1 MSPTKS
7 PGSVAAM
14 RRAMAAS
21 SAVTAEPEIVPEP
34 APAPVPAGQDKADK
48 WPARISLTASPEMKR
63 ALDLARVDDGIE
75 ATARIRAMIALWQS
89 DDRLRVRVDKL
100 ARSLR

>member
-1 MSPTKS
+1 
-7 PGSVAAM
+7 M
-14 RRAMAAS
+14 RRAVAAS
-21 SAVTAEPEIVPEP
+21 AVPVPEP
-34 APAPVPAGQDKADK
+34 APVLVPAEQERPDK
-48 WPARISLTASPEMKR
+48 WPARISLTASADMKR

-89 DDRLRVRVDKL
+89 DERLRARVDKL